1 MYNDCT
7 IYIYYNYCVQM
18 RPQTPFYFIIVN
30 LLCYHC
36 LVFRVHV
43 ISSSFVGIFVSI
55 FEWCTIELSTSN
67 DMKFT
72 ELTVL

>member
-18 RPQTPFYFIIVN
+18 RPQTPFYFIIVTED

-43 ISSSFVGIFVSI
+43 ISSSFVMIFVSTL
-55 FEWCTIELSTSN
+55 EWCTISTSN